1 MKSILCSLHAKLKV
15 KETELSKLLGIWR
28 ESGPLSSEL
37 IDSCCRT
44 SCRYWLRLTESACI
58 EKERENNFDIQDL
71 AGEHEASR
79 RLKTE
84 LLVQME
90 GVDPS
95 GQDCRILLVGATN
108 RPEARPLAK
117 S

>member
-1 MKSILCSLHAKLKV
+1 MKIPK
-15 KETELSKLLGIWR
+15 
-28 ESGPLSSEL
+28 
-37 IDSCCRT
+37 T
-44 SCRYWLRLTESACI
+44 SVLDG
-58 EKERENNFDIQDL
+58 N

-108 RPEARPLAK
+108 RPEARTHLSSKPAPSNHSLHSSSCADCTIQRTEDDFE
-117 S
+117 SYRASEWHNMLQLDLSETCYTLLTQL

>member
-1 MKSILCSLHAKLKV
+1 MV
-15 KETELSKLLGIWR
+15 
-28 ESGPLSSEL
+28 
-37 IDSCCRT
+37 CR
-44 SCRYWLRLTESACI
+44 
-58 EKERENNFDIQDL
+58 NFDGVIS

-95 GQDCRILLVGATN
+95 GQECRTLLVGATN
-108 RPEARPLAK
+108 RPEARLSPPLTLALMAPVMCIDARLIGLLGF
-117 S
+117 